1 MLKPDI
7 TYFDTQKVIRKLILC
22 CILLAFTPQAGIMGE
37 QIWLQQIPYI
47 VLNYALRAMVVGG
60 ASLAWLAQQYES
72 GFEIL
77 DNRVYRFAFVTAL
90 QIAIIVRWVT
100 HKVQRLFAKP
110 RLGI

>member
-7 TYFDTQKVIRKLILC
+7 TFFDVQKVIRKLILC
-22 CILLAFTPQAGIMGE
+22 CILLAFTPQVEIMGE

-47 VLNYALRAMVVGG
+47 VLNYALRAMVAYG
-60 ASLAWLAQQYES
+60 AILAWLAQQYES

-77 DNRVYRFAFVTAL
+77 DNKVYRFAFVTAL
-90 QIAIIVRWVT
+90 QIAIIVRLAV
-100 HKVQRLFAKP
+100 HKVQRLFVKP